1 MPPPTLPREIKLGAK
16 GRDVR
21 AYQRALRKAGFR
33 PKGTKTTNEF
43 DAQMDAEVRAFQQA
57 KGLLVDGEIGE
68 NTFGQLLPHI
78 DAWGKRLLA
87 AVKKAV
93 PSSIRQKVVASAF
106 VGYQNR
112 DSIRYTQTGQR
123 MQGVRD
129 GIRPPS
135 SRSSRTARRSRP
147 GATGL
152 PAVPIRMVSTTTARA
167 GPGRRSSTASNAAI
181 PRPGDLVFYGPSHSL
196 DQSRRRLRRERQ
208 RGQPRPGKRAL
219 PLSDRLQ
226 PRLEG
231 RPPAGEE
238 LPGLTAAGGQW
249 AAGTSGHTPNLTS

>member
-1 MPPPTLPREIKLGAK
+1 MPAPTLPREIKLGAK

-43 DAQMDAEVRAFQQA
+43 DAQMDGEVRAFQQA
-57 KGLLVDGEIGE
+57 KSLLVDGEIGE
-68 NTFGQLLPHI
+68 NTFGQLLPFI

-106 VGYQNR
+106 VGYNNR

-123 MQGVRD
+123 MQGVREAH
-129 GIRPPS
+129 PPTQA

-147 GATGL
+147 GAIGR
-152 PAVPIRMVSTTTARA
+152 PAARIRTVSTTTARA
-167 GPGRRSSTASNAAI
+167 GPGRKSSTASSAPARDPAI
-181 PRPGDLVFYGPSHSL
+181 SSSTGRATRRSTTSL
-196 DQSRRRLRRERQ
+196 STSGTAMWSATAR
-208 RGQPRPGKRAL
+208 K
-219 PLSDRLQ
+219 
-226 PRLEG
+226 
-231 RPPAGEE
+231 
-238 LPGLTAAGGQW
+238 PGLRSIRWTTAAAPGE
-249 AAGTSGHTPNLTS
+249 AGSR